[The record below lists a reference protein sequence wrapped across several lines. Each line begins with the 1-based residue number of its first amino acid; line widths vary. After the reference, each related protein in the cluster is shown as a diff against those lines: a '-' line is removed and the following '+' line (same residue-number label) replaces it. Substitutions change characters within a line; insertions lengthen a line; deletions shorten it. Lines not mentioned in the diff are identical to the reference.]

1 MNDQYL
7 SVTQVANKKQVSRNA
22 VYKAIQEGRLPSMQ
36 IAGLVV
42 VKFKDAEAWM
52 PKARTGRRSG
62 SKSSDETK
70 AKIAEAQR
78 LRWQK
83 RKQQE

>member
-7 SVTQVANKKQVSRNA
+7 SVTQVVNQKQVSRNA
-22 VYKAIQEGRLPSMQ
+22 VYRAIQEGRLPSTQ
-36 IAGLVV
+36 IAGLTV
-42 VKFKDAEAWM
+42 VKFQDAEAWQ

-62 SKSSDETK
+62 IKSSDETK

-78 LRWQK
+78 LRWQR
-83 RKQQE
+83 RKKL